1 MFNMQTHYH
10 EYKKIRFTI
19 ETLPLEYKVD
29 LQRMLL
35 TLEQLVSHIMK
46 EQVTC
51 RQRRK
56 ITKDYDQLVVLY
68 EKYKENLEQQ
78 LVLAILSA

>member
-1 MFNMQTHYH
+1 MFNMQTHYQ

-46 EQVTC
+46 EQVIC

-56 ITKDYDQLVVLY
+56 ITKDYDQLLVLY
-68 EKYKENLEQQ
+68 EKYKENLEQH
-78 LVLAILSA
+78 LVLAVLST